1 MNTAATM
8 PMHYVPRS
16 ATNGTASSMDA
27 KNHSRPLPRSLST
40 IGPSEQTA
48 VKEFDHAEAARKIKQ
63 EYTHG
68 RKEPGARGLDCL
80 HGLIK
85 ALMQGEPNLNEFL
98 KTVAKAIY
106 TQFNIKDVSICLRGQ
121 DDIFRYATMHGMRE
135 EVWAAPRNIAY
146 TLDQVLDPNLYK
158 GTEISRF
165 TKLFLAEDNPYAESE
180 GLTCSGHLMTT
191 SKRRTAE
198 ESIEGDYLDVFI
210 FGPKDEVLG
219 WIETSGT
226 WDGRLPDARTI
237 RGLEVLS
244 SVLALAI
251 VRSQAK
257 RD

>member
-1 MNTAATM
+1 MQRSPSLTVPSQQTAA
-8 PMHYVPRS
+8 
-16 ATNGTASSMDA
+16 
-27 KNHSRPLPRSLST
+27 
-40 IGPSEQTA
+40 
-48 VKEFDHAEAARKIKQ
+48 KEFDHAEAARRIKQ

-85 ALMQGEPNLNEFL
+85 DLMHVEPNLNEFL
-98 KTVAKAIY
+98 KNAAKAIY

-121 DDIFRYATMHGMRE
+121 DGLFRYATMHGMRD
-135 EVWAAPRNIAY
+135 EVWAAHKNIVY
-146 TLDQVLDPNLYK
+146 SLDQVLDPNLYK

-165 TKLFLAEDNPYAESE
+165 TKLFLAEDNPYGESE
-180 GLTCSGHLMTT
+180 ERTCSGHLMTT
-191 SKRRTAE
+191 SKRRTPE

-210 FGPKDEVLG
+210 FGPNDEVLG

-244 SVLALAI
+244 SLIALAI

-257 RD
+257 QG